1 MRDPELMIRLLKE
14 MANDSYGHV
23 MITKTLGMGEDKL
36 HRIHQIELLVDAGL
50 AEWRSDSMV
59 RITNSGYDFIGAIG
73 QDKSYK
79 QKFEGW
85 LDRGLS
91 LANAAAK
98 VIELAGKAIG
108 M

>member
-1 MRDPELMIRLLKE
+1 
-14 MANDSYGHV
+14 
-23 MITKTLGMGEDKL
+23 
-36 HRIHQIELLVDAGL
+36 
-50 AEWRSDSMV
+50 MV

-79 QKFEGW
+79 QKFEDW